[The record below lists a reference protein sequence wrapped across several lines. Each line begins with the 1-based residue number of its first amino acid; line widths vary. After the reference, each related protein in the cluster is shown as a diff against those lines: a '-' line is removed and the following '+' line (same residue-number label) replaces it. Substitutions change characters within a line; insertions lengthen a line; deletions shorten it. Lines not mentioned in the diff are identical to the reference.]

1 VNVDGCVGV
10 ESWVAAFVLVAAVWA
25 LFAGRRKVE
34 RDILEADKRIAN
46 AAKTRAS
53 TEKQE
58 AAIRK
63 GARDAQQGSVVEV
76 LDRAARDLGFVVGSG
91 GAGKPDK

>member
-1 VNVDGCVGV
+1 MTPDGCAGV
-10 ESWVAAFVLVAAVWA
+10 ESWIATLVIVVAAWA
-25 LFAGRRKVE
+25 FFIGRRKVE
-34 RDILEADKRIAN
+34 RGIIEADRRIAVK
-46 AAKTRAS
+46 ARET

-58 AAIRK
+58 VAIRK

-91 GAGKPDK
+91 GKPGGDK